1 MVRLNTKES
10 SRARSGS
17 QSEVITDDSF
27 HLAIARPRIQP
38 YNKLPFPDSAKTNQ
52 SINHLVDSYSTMVQ
66 QTWRKSLKSSG

>member
-27 HLAIARPRIQP
+27 HLAIARPQIQP

-52 SINHLVDSYSTMVQ
+52 SIT
-66 QTWRKSLKSSG
+66 

>member
-38 YNKLPFPDSAKTNQ
+38 YNKWPFPDSAKTNQ
-52 SINHLVDSYSTMVQ
+52 SIT
-66 QTWRKSLKSSG
+66 